1 MTWDLRRVKRGGL
14 WLSAARS
21 ARSHSRYAHP
31 CQFAGLVSK
40 TAAMLRRLIISFY
53 VLLFVGVAV
62 GSAGFLWQTRA
73 EYLRMR
79 EVEAQSRARLAL
91 AEERLREQ
99 RRTLERMRNDPAFV
113 EMVIRRRL
121 GYAKPDEFIFRFEQ

>member
-1 MTWDLRRVKRGGL
+1 MV
-14 WLSAARS
+14 
-21 ARSHSRYAHP
+21 
-31 CQFAGLVSK
+31 
-40 TAAMLRRLIISFY
+40 RRLIISFY
-53 VLLFVGVAV
+53 VLLFVGVAAA
-62 GSAGFLWQTRA
+62 SAGFLWQTRA

-113 EMVIRRRL
+113 ETVIRRRL

>member
-1 MTWDLRRVKRGGL
+1 
-14 WLSAARS
+14 
-21 ARSHSRYAHP
+21 
-31 CQFAGLVSK
+31 
-40 TAAMLRRLIISFY
+40 MLRRLIISFY

-62 GSAGFLWQTRA
+62 GSAGFLWQTRE

-79 EVEAQSRARLAL
+79 EIEAQSRARLAL

-99 RRTLERMRNDPAFV
+99 RRMLDRMRNDPAYV

-121 GYAKPDEFIFRFEQ
+121 GYAKPDEMIFRFEQ

>member
-1 MTWDLRRVKRGGL
+1 MV
-14 WLSAARS
+14 
-21 ARSHSRYAHP
+21 
-31 CQFAGLVSK
+31 
-40 TAAMLRRLIISFY
+40 RRLIISFY

-113 EMVIRRRL
+113 ETVIRRRL

>member
-1 MTWDLRRVKRGGL
+1 MV
-14 WLSAARS
+14 
-21 ARSHSRYAHP
+21 
-31 CQFAGLVSK
+31 
-40 TAAMLRRLIISFY
+40 RRLIISFY

-62 GSAGFLWQTRA
+62 GSAGFLWQTRG

-79 EVEAQSRARLAL
+79 EIEAQSRTRLAL

-99 RRTLERMRNDPAFV
+99 RRTLDRMRNDPAYV

-121 GYAKPDEFIFRFEQ
+121 GYAKPDEIIYHYER

>member
-1 MTWDLRRVKRGGL
+1 
-14 WLSAARS
+14 
-21 ARSHSRYAHP
+21 
-31 CQFAGLVSK
+31 
-40 TAAMLRRLIISFY
+40 MLRRLIIFFY

-99 RRTLERMRNDPAFV
+99 RRTLERMRNDPAYV